1 MLTTRIPDYLMEG
14 TVMMNTVVG
23 SAIGGLVAGAVA
35 LGAAAAMRP
44 SPAPAYG
51 PDLGANG
58 AYAMTVANTAP
69 MNTSFGNTAAA
80 LQCQPYEEAV
90 LRRALVNG
98 REVTDLTCIT
108 RNNAGY
114 PPQAMYAPQ
123 AYAQPVGYQQPVYR
137 DDIVTRPVVRT
148 RSVTPARQRA
158 SAAERENRRSWGKTA
173 MIIGG
178 GTGAGAGVGGLI
190 GGKKGALIGAAV
202 GGGAATIYESTKR

>member
-1 MLTTRIPDYLMEG
+1 MRLEVVPD
-14 TVMMNTVVG
+14 MMNTVVG

-51 PDLGANG
+51 PDPNANG

-69 MNTSFGNTAAA
+69 FNNGAS

-90 LRRALVNG
+90 LRRAVVNG
-98 REVTDLTCIT
+98 REVTDVTCIT
-108 RNNAGY
+108 RSGAY
-114 PPQAMYAPQ
+114 MPQAAYAPQ
-123 AYAQPVGYQQPVYR
+123 GYAQPVYQQPVYR

-148 RSVTPARQRA
+148 RTVAQQPRRERVVT
-158 SAAERENRRSWGKTA
+158 AERENDRSWGKTA

-178 GTGAGAGVGGLI
+178 GTGAGAGIGGLI

>member
-1 MLTTRIPDYLMEG
+1 
-14 TVMMNTVVG
+14 MMNTVVG

-51 PDLGANG
+51 PDTGANG
-58 AYAMTVANTAP
+58 AYAMTVANTSP
-69 MNTSFGNTAAA
+69 MNNGAS

-98 REVTDLTCIT
+98 REVTDVTCIT
-108 RNNAGY
+108 RNNQAYMPQAGY
-114 PPQAMYAPQ
+114 APQAMYAPQ
-123 AYAQPVGYQQPVYR
+123 AYAQPVYQQQQPVYR
-137 DDIVTRPVVRT
+137 DDIVSRPVVRRT
-148 RSVTPARQRA
+148 VSQPARARVVQRD
-158 SAAERENRRSWGKTA
+158 EPKRSWGKTA

-178 GTGAGAGVGGLI
+178 GTGAGAGIGGLI